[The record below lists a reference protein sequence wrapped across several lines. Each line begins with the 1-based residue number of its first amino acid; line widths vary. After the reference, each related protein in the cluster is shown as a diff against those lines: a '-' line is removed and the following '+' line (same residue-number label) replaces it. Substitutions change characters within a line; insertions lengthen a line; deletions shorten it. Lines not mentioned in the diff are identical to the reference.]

1 MTPWAPPPLPAR
13 LLAARQAPLVGRQPE
28 LETMEALWSE
38 VTASRRQ
45 VVFLG
50 GEPGAGKTRL
60 IAEIASALH
69 DNGVTVLV
77 GTSGLDTG
85 VSYQPFA
92 EMLDHLFTAAAEGA
106 LATVVAGHE
115 TELQRLTTRVYR
127 HCPEPVA
134 APAGAAGVRR
144 DLFEA
149 VASVFRALAEQRPLA
164 LMIDDL
170 HWAQL
175 PTIAMLE
182 HLVQACSE
190 SPVLVTAAF
199 RTTVP
204 DRSDEMAARVAEL
217 HRLEGV
223 RRLDLSGLDT
233 EAIAEFL
240 SLRARL
246 PLSEARAPAAML
258 RDRTGGNP
266 FFLRELW
273 ADLERRGGVA
283 ALRTAHRVPSSLSD
297 TLTARLS
304 GLSAEI
310 RAVIE
315 LAAVLGSTFTLA
327 ALVAASET
335 DRAATLAALDVA
347 TALGMVEADRAA
359 GDRYSFVHALV
370 RQAVLDG
377 MPPSRRMLVHARAA
391 EALERQPLHA
401 SLVPVL
407 AHHYLASHVLG
418 FHDRALR
425 YSRDAGRLAERSLA
439 FEDAAVWFERAA
451 QLPECDPAERAELL
465 LAAAGDYVRAS
476 HFPHARDIY
485 GRLYAIAEPP
495 IRMAAAIGFED
506 TTWRPGLA
514 GTRAVDLLSSALA
527 ECGLDQQNPLYLRG
541 LGSLA
546 RALALAGETG
556 RARQV
561 SGRAMELATRLGD
574 ESVLAHVLTASMW
587 HGTTPHVAAEQLER
601 TTAVRRQ
608 ALERFDYET
617 LGAAANFLATVGYLV
632 GRPDSVRDAI
642 EDAGRAVSA
651 TGQPYYRHVY
661 CYLAGT
667 RAFLQ
672 GDFGGARQWAEE
684 TLKQNDTLGDEMT
697 EGPHGVQMYMLSRE
711 TGTLGRFRPYI
722 DGHETFAGR
731 WVPGLLGLYT
741 ELGVGDGVRRALR
754 HLMSKD
760 LATRSNEAQWPME
773 LAFLTEAALAVADAE
788 VLRTLRPLL
797 AEYAGMNLVCGTMI
811 AVFGSTER
819 YLGQV
824 AACLGEEPEAE
835 RCFATALEMDRRMR
849 SVVHVGETLARH
861 AVFAAETGRI
871 ALARELAEEAR
882 QVAEPIGHVRVLRL
896 LETVAR
902 PEGPDGLTGRELEV
916 LRLLASGLSNQ
927 EIGARLHIS
936 ANTAANHVRSILMK
950 TGAANRTQA
959 AMYAAT
965 HEIV

>member
-1 MTPWAPPPLPAR
+1 MTPWALPPLPAR
-13 LLAARQAPLVGRQPE
+13 LVAARQAPLVGRQPE
-28 LETMEALWSE
+28 LETMEAVWSQ
-38 VTASRRQ
+38 VTAGRRQ

-60 IAEIASALH
+60 IAEIAGALH
-69 DNGVTVLV
+69 DNDVAVLV
-77 GTSGLDTG
+77 GTCAPDTG

-92 EMLDHLFTAAAEGA
+92 EMLDHLFGAAAEGA
-106 LATVVAGHE
+106 LTAAVADNG
-115 TELQRLTTRVYR
+115 TELQRLTSRVFR
-127 HCPEPVA
+127 HCPEP
-134 APAGAAGVRR
+134 AGTVTGAGGVRR

-149 VASVFRALAEQRPLA
+149 VASVFRALAGMRPLA

-182 HLVQACSE
+182 HLVEACSE
-190 SPVLVTAAF
+190 SPLLVVAAF

-240 SLRARL
+240 SLRAGL
-246 PLSEARAPAAML
+246 PISEARAPAALL

-283 ALRTAHRVPSSLSD
+283 ALRTAHRVPSSVSD

-304 GLSAEI
+304 GLSAEV

-315 LAAVLGSTFTLA
+315 LAAVLGSTFGLA
-327 ALVAASET
+327 TLVAASET
-335 DRAATLAALDVA
+335 DQVATLAALDVA
-347 TALGMVEADRAA
+347 AALGMVEADRAA
-359 GDRYSFVHALV
+359 GDRYTFVHALV

-391 EALERQPLHA
+391 EALERQSLHA
-401 SLVPVL
+401 ALVPRL

-451 QLPECDPAERAELL
+451 ELPECDPGTRAELL
-465 LAAAGDYVRAS
+465 LAAAGDYVRAC

-485 GRLYAIAEPP
+485 GRLSAIAEPP
-495 IRMAAAIGFED
+495 VRLAAAIGFED
-506 TTWRPGLA
+506 ASWRPGLV
-514 GTRAVDLLSSALA
+514 GTRAADLLSAALA
-527 ECGLDQQNPLYLRG
+527 DCGLDQQNPLYVRG
-541 LGSLA
+541 LCSLA

-561 SGRAMELATRLGD
+561 SAQAIELATRLGD
-574 ESVLAHVLTASMW
+574 EAVFMHALATSMW
-587 HGTTPHVAAEQLER
+587 HGTTPDVAADQLER
-601 TTAVRRQ
+601 TSAVRGLARQ
-608 ALERFDYET
+608 RLDYET
-617 LGAAANFLATVGYLV
+617 LGAAANFSGTVSYLV
-632 GRPDSVRDAI
+632 GQPDVLRDAV
-642 EDAGRAVSA
+642 EDARRAVGA
-651 TGQPYYRHVY
+651 TGQPYYRHTY
-661 CYLAGT
+661 ICLAQT
-667 RAFLQ
+667 QAFLQ
-672 GDFGGARQWAEE
+672 GDFHGARQWAEE
-684 TLKQNDTLGDEMT
+684 TVKHDDTFGDEMA
-697 EGPHGVQMYMLSRE
+697 EGPHGVQMFMLSRE
-711 TGTLGRFRPYI
+711 TGALNRFRPYLN
-722 DGHETFAGR
+722 GRETFARR
-731 WVPGLLGLYT
+731 WVPGLLALYT
-741 ELGVGDGVRRALR
+741 ELGVETGVRRALR
-754 HLMSKD
+754 HLMSKE
-760 LATRSNEAQWPME
+760 LAARSNEAQWPME
-773 LAFLTEAALAVADAE
+773 LVFLTEAALAVGDAE
-788 VLRTLRPLL
+788 ALRKLRPLL
-797 AEYAGMNLVCGTMI
+797 REYAGMNLMCGTMI

-824 AACLGEEPEAE
+824 AACLGEEAEAD
-835 RCFATALEMDRRMR
+835 RCFGAALEMDRRMR
-849 SVVHVGETLARH
+849 SAVHAGETLARH
-861 AVFAAETGRI
+861 AVFAAETGRSS
-871 ALARELAEEAR
+871 LARELAEEAR
-882 QVAEPIGHVRVLRL
+882 KLAEPIGHVRVLRL

-902 PEGPDGLTGRELEV
+902 PAGPDGLTGRELEV
-916 LRLLASGLSNQ
+916 LRLLAGGLSNQ
-927 EIGARLHIS
+927 EIGARLYIS

-965 HEIV
+965 HEII

>member
-1 MTPWAPPPLPAR
+1 MTAWAPPPLPAR

-38 VTASRRQ
+38 VAAGRRQ

-60 IAEIASALH
+60 IAEIAGALG

-77 GTSGLDTG
+77 GTCGLDTG

-92 EMLDHLFTAAAEGA
+92 EMLDHLFGAAEPGA
-106 LATVVAGHE
+106 LTRLVAGHG
-115 TELQRLTTRVYR
+115 TELRRLTNRADR
-127 HCPEPVA
+127 HCQEPGEA
-134 APAGAAGVRR
+134 AARAAGLRR

-149 VASVFRALAEQRPLA
+149 VASVFRALAEERPLA

-190 SPVLVTAAF
+190 SPVLVMAAF

-240 SLRARL
+240 SLRAGM
-246 PLSEARAPAAML
+246 PLSEARAPAALL

-273 ADLERRGGVA
+273 ADLEHRGGVA

-304 GLSAEI
+304 GLSADV

-315 LAAVLGSTFTLA
+315 LAAVLGSTFALA
-327 ALVAASET
+327 TLVAASET
-335 DRAATLAALDVA
+335 DQAATLAALDVA
-347 TALGMVEADRAA
+347 TGLGMVEADRAA
-359 GDRYSFVHALV
+359 GDLYSFVHALV
-370 RQAVLDG
+370 RQTVLDG
-377 MPPSRRMLVHARAA
+377 MPPSKRMLLHARTA

-401 SLVPVL
+401 SQVPLL

-425 YSRDAGRLAERSLA
+425 YSRDAARLSERSLA
-439 FEDAAVWFERAA
+439 FEDAAAWFERAA
-451 QLPECDPAERAELL
+451 ELPECDPAERAELL
-465 LAAAGDYVRAS
+465 LAAAGDYVKAS

-485 GRLYAIAEPP
+485 GRLYTIAEPP
-495 IRMAAAIGFED
+495 VRMAAAIGFED
-506 TTWRPGLA
+506 TTWRPGLV
-514 GTRAVDLLSSALA
+514 GTRAADLLSSALA
-527 ECGLDQQNPLYLRG
+527 ECGLDQQSSLYVRG

-561 SGRAMELATRLGD
+561 STRAIELAARLGD
-574 ESVLAHVLTASMW
+574 ESVMAHVLTTSMW
-587 HGTTPHVAAEQLER
+587 HGTTPDVAAEQLER
-601 TTAVRRQ
+601 TMMVRRQ
-608 ALERFDYET
+608 AEERLDYET
-617 LGAAANFLATVGYLV
+617 LGAAANFLATVGYLA
-632 GRPDSVRDAI
+632 GQPDSVRDAI
-642 EDAGRAVSA
+642 EDARRAVGA

-661 CYLAGT
+661 CCLAQT
-667 RAFLQ
+667 PAFLQ
-672 GDFGGARQWAEE
+672 GDFDGARQWAEE

-711 TGTLGRFRPYI
+711 TGTLDRFRPYI
-722 DGHETFAGR
+722 DGHETFARR

-741 ELGVGDGVRRALR
+741 ELGVETGVRRALR

-760 LATRSNEAQWPME
+760 LAARSNEAQWPME
-773 LAFLTEAALAVADAE
+773 LVFLTEAALAVRDADA
-788 VLRTLRPLL
+788 LRTLRTLL
-797 AEYAGMNLVCGTMI
+797 GEYAGMNLVCGTMV

-824 AACLGEEPEAE
+824 AAFLGEEAEAE
-835 RCFATALEMDRRMR
+835 RCFAAALEMDRRMR

-861 AVFAAETGRI
+861 AVFAAETGRPG
-871 ALARELAEEAR
+871 LARDLAEEAR
-882 QVAEPIGHVRVLRL
+882 QLAEPIGHVRVLRL
-896 LETVAR
+896 LETVTR
-902 PEGPDGLTGRELEV
+902 PAGPDGLTGRELEV
-916 LRLLASGLSNQ
+916 LRLLAGGLSNQ

-936 ANTAANHVRSILMK
+936 SNTAANHVRSILMK

-959 AMYAAT
+959 AIYAAT

>member
-1 MTPWAPPPLPAR
+1 MTSWTPPPLSAR
-13 LLAARQAPLVGRQPE
+13 LVAARQAPLVGRRLE

-38 VTASRRQ
+38 VTSGRRQ

-60 IAEIASALH
+60 IAEIAGVLR
-69 DNGVTVLV
+69 DNDVTVLV

-92 EMLDHLFTAAAEGA
+92 EMLDHLFGTAAEGT
-106 LATVVAGHE
+106 LTGVVADNGS
-115 TELQRLTTRVYR
+115 ELQRLSTRVYR
-127 HCPEPVA
+127 HCPESVRA
-134 APAGAAGVRR
+134 ATGADGLRR

-149 VASVFRALAEQRPLA
+149 VASVFRVLAEKRPLA

-182 HLVQACSE
+182 HLVHACSE
-190 SPVLVTAAF
+190 SPLLVVAAF

-204 DRSDEMAARVAEL
+204 DRSDELAARVAEL

-240 SLRARL
+240 CLRAGL
-246 PLSEARAPAAML
+246 PLSEARAPAALL

-273 ADLERRGGVA
+273 ADLERRGGVV
-283 ALRTAHRVPSSLSD
+283 ALRTASRVPSSLSD

-304 GLSAEI
+304 GLSSEV
-310 RAVIE
+310 RSVIE
-315 LAAVLGSTFTLA
+315 LAAVLGSTFGLATL
-327 ALVAASET
+327 VEASET
-335 DRAATLAALDVA
+335 DRGATLAALDVA
-347 TALGMVEADRAA
+347 TALGMVEGDRAV

-391 EALERQPLHA
+391 EALERQSLHA
-401 SLVPVL
+401 SLVPQL

-425 YSRDAGRLAERSLA
+425 YSRDAGQLAERSLA
-439 FEDAAVWFERAA
+439 FEDAAAWFERAA
-451 QLPECDPAERAELL
+451 ELPECDSAERAELL
-465 LAAAGDYVRAS
+465 LSAANDYVRAC

-495 IRMAAAIGFED
+495 VRLTAAIGFED
-506 TTWRPGLA
+506 ASWRPGLV
-514 GTRAVDLLSSALA
+514 GTRAADLLSAALA
-527 ECGLDQQNPLYLRG
+527 ECGLDQQDPLYIRG
-541 LGSLA
+541 LASLA

-561 SGRAMELATRLGD
+561 SARATELAARLGD
-574 ESVLAHVLTASMW
+574 ESVLAHALTTSMW
-587 HGTTPHVAAEQLER
+587 HGTTPEVAAEQVDR
-601 TTAVRRQ
+601 TTVVLGQ
-608 ALERFDYET
+608 ARERLDYET
-617 LGAAANFLATVGYLV
+617 LGAAANFSITVSYLV
-632 GRPDSVRDAI
+632 GRPDSVRDALA
-642 EDAGRAVSA
+642 DARRAVGA

-661 CYLAGT
+661 CCLAQSQ
-667 RAFLQ
+667 AFVQ
-672 GDFGGARQWAEE
+672 GDFDGARQWAEE
-684 TLKQNDTLGDEMT
+684 TLKQNDTFGDEMT
-697 EGPHGVQMYMLSRE
+697 EGPHGVQMYMLGRE
-711 TGTLGRFRPYI
+711 TGTLDRFRPYI
-722 DGHETFAGR
+722 NGHETFARR

-741 ELGVGDGVRRALR
+741 ELGVDTGIHRALR
-754 HLMSKD
+754 HLMGKD
-760 LATRSNEAQWPME
+760 LAARSNEAQWPME
-773 LAFLTEAALAVADAE
+773 LAFLTEGALAVGDCDA
-788 VLRTLRPLL
+788 LRALRRLL
-797 AEYAGMNLVCGTMI
+797 GEFAGMNLVCGTMI

-819 YLGQV
+819 YLGRV
-824 AACLGEEPEAE
+824 AACLGEEAEAD
-835 RCFATALEMDRRMR
+835 RCFVAALEMDRRMR
-849 SVVHVGETLARH
+849 SVVHTGETLAHH
-861 AVFAAETGRI
+861 AVFAAATGRLG
-871 ALARELAEEAR
+871 LARELAEEAR
-882 QVAEPIGHVRVLRL
+882 QLAEPIGHVRVLRVL
-896 LETVAR
+896 DTVAR
-902 PEGPDGLTGRELEV
+902 PIGRDGLTIREIEV

-927 EIGARLHIS
+927 EIGTRLHIS
-936 ANTAANHVRSILMK
+936 GNTAANHVRSILMK
-950 TGAANRTQA
+950 TGTANRTQA
-959 AMYAAT
+959 AMYAAA

>member
-1 MTPWAPPPLPAR
+1 MTPWVPPPLPAR
-13 LLAARQAPLVGRQPE
+13 LAAARQAPLVGRHLE

-38 VTASRRQ
+38 VTVGRRQ

-60 IAEIASALH
+60 IAEIAGALH
-69 DNGVTVLV
+69 DNDVTVLV

-92 EMLDHLFTAAAEGA
+92 EMLDHLFGTAAEGT
-106 LATVVAGHE
+106 LADVVADHGS
-115 TELQRLTTRVYR
+115 ELRRLSARVYR
-127 HCPEPVA
+127 HCPEPVN
-134 APAGAAGVRR
+134 APMGAGGVRR

-149 VASVFRALAEQRPLA
+149 VASLLRALAEERPLA
-164 LMIDDL
+164 LMVDDL

-182 HLVQACSE
+182 HLVEACSQ
-190 SPVLVTAAF
+190 SPLLVVAAF

-240 SLRARL
+240 SLRAGL
-246 PLSEARAPAAML
+246 PLSEARAPAALL

-273 ADLERRGGVA
+273 ADLAHRGGIA
-283 ALRTAHRVPSSLSD
+283 ALRTANRVPSSVSD
-297 TLTARLS
+297 TLAGRLS
-304 GLSAEI
+304 GLSAEV
-310 RAVIE
+310 RGVIE
-315 LAAVLGSTFTLA
+315 LAAVLGSAFDLA
-327 ALVAASET
+327 SLVAASET
-335 DRAATLAALDVA
+335 GQAATLAALDVA
-347 TALGMVEADRAA
+347 TAHGMVESDRTA
-359 GDRYSFVHALV
+359 GDRYAFVHALV

-391 EALERQPLHA
+391 EALERQPPHA
-401 SLVPVL
+401 AVIPLL

-476 HFPHARDIY
+476 HFGHARDIY
-485 GRLYAIAEPP
+485 ERLYVIAEPP
-495 IRMAAAIGFED
+495 VRLAAAIGFED

-514 GTRAVDLLSSALA
+514 GARAADLLSSALA
-527 ECGLDQQNPLYLRG
+527 GCGLDQQDPLYVRG

-546 RALALAGETG
+546 RALATAGETG
-556 RARQV
+556 PARQV
-561 SGRAMELATRLGD
+561 SARAARLAARLGD
-574 ESVLAHVLTASMW
+574 ESVLAHALATGMW
-587 HGTTPHVAAEQLER
+587 HGTTPDVAAEQLER
-601 TTAVRRQ
+601 TTAVRGQ
-608 ALERFDYET
+608 ARERLDYET
-617 LGAAANFLATVGYLV
+617 LGAAANFLATVGYLA
-632 GRPDSVRDAI
+632 GRPDSVRQAI
-642 EDAGRAVSA
+642 EDARRAA
-651 TGQPYYRHVY
+651 GAAGQPYYRHVY
-661 CYLAGT
+661 CYLAQT
-667 RAFLQ
+667 QAFLQ
-672 GDFGGARQWAEE
+672 GDFDRARQWAEE
-684 TLKQNDTLGDEMT
+684 TLKHNDTLGDEMT
-697 EGPHGVQMYMLSRE
+697 EGPYGVQMYMLSRE
-711 TGTLGRFRPYI
+711 NGTLGRFRPYL
-722 DGHETFAGR
+722 DGRETFARR

-741 ELGVGDGVRRALR
+741 ELGIETGVHRALR
-754 HLMSKD
+754 RLMGRN
-760 LATRSNEAQWPME
+760 LAARSNEAQWPME
-773 LAFLTEAALAVADAE
+773 LAFLTEGALTVRDAG
-788 VLRTLRPLL
+788 VLRALRPLL
-797 AEYAGMNLVCGTMI
+797 SEYAGMNLVCGTMI

-819 YLGQV
+819 YLGRV
-824 AACLGEEPEAE
+824 AACLGEAAEAD
-835 RCFATALEMDRRMR
+835 RCFAAALEMDRRMG
-849 SVVHVGETLARH
+849 SVVHAGETLAHH
-861 AVFAAETGRI
+861 AVFAAETGRL
-871 ALARELAEEAR
+871 ALARDLSEQAR
-882 QVAEPIGHVRVLRL
+882 QLAEPIGHVRVLRL
-896 LETVAR
+896 LDTVAR
-902 PEGPDGLTGRELEV
+902 PAVPDGLTSRELEV

-927 EIGARLHIS
+927 EIAARLHIS

-965 HEIV
+965 HQIV

>member
-1 MTPWAPPPLPAR
+1 VTPWAPPPLPAR
-13 LLAARQAPLVGRQPE
+13 LVAARQAPLVGRQPE

-38 VTASRRQ
+38 VAAGRRQ

-50 GEPGAGKTRL
+50 GEPGVGKTRL
-60 IAEIASALH
+60 IAEIAGALH
-69 DNGVTVLV
+69 DNDVTVLV
-77 GTSGLDTG
+77 GACGLDTG

-92 EMLDHLFTAAAEGA
+92 EMLDHLFAAAAEGA
-106 LATVVAGHE
+106 LAGVVAGHGA
-115 TELQRLTTRVYR
+115 ELQRLTARVNR
-127 HCPEPVA
+127 HSPDVT
-134 APAGAAGVRR
+134 GAAAGSAGTRR

-149 VASVFRALAEQRPLA
+149 VASVLRALAEKRPLA

-182 HLVQACSE
+182 HLVQACAE

-199 RTTVP
+199 RSTAP
-204 DRSDEMAARVAEL
+204 DRSDEVAARVAEL

-240 SLRARL
+240 TLRAGL
-246 PLSEARAPAAML
+246 PLSEARAPAALL

-273 ADLERRGGVA
+273 ADLERRGGVS

-297 TLTARLS
+297 TLTGRLA
-304 GLSAEI
+304 GLSPAV

-315 LAAVLGSTFTLA
+315 LAAVLGSTFALTT
-327 ALVAASET
+327 LVAASET
-335 DRAATLAALDVA
+335 DQAATLAALDVA
-347 TALGMVEADRAA
+347 TALGMIEAERAA

-377 MPPSRRMLVHARAA
+377 MPPSRRMLMHARAA
-391 EALERQPLHA
+391 EALERQSLHA
-401 SLVPVL
+401 SLVPLL

-425 YSRDAGRLAERSLA
+425 YSRDAGRLAEQSLA
-439 FEDAAVWFERAA
+439 FEDAAMWFERAA

-465 LAAAGDYVRAS
+465 LAAAGDYVRAA

-485 GRLYAIAEPP
+485 ARLYAIAEPP
-495 IRMAAAIGFED
+495 VRMAAAIGFED
-506 TTWRPGLA
+506 TTWRPGLV
-514 GTRAVDLLSSALA
+514 GTRAADMLSSALS
-527 ECGLDQQNPLYLRG
+527 ECGLDQQDPLYLRG

-546 RALALAGETG
+546 RALALAGETA

-561 SGRAMELATRLGD
+561 SARAAELATRLGD
-574 ESVLAHVLTASMW
+574 ETVLAHVLTTSMW
-587 HGTTPHVAAEQLER
+587 HGTTPDVAAQQLDR
-601 TTAVRRQ
+601 TKVVRLQ
-608 ALERFDYET
+608 ARERFDYET
-617 LGAAANFLATVGYLV
+617 LGAAANFLATAGYLV
-632 GRPDSVRDAI
+632 GQPDSVRDAL
-642 EDAGRAVSA
+642 EDARRAVSA

-661 CYLAGT
+661 CSLAHT
-667 RAFLQ
+667 QAFLQ
-672 GDFGGARQWAEE
+672 GDFDGARQWSEE
-684 TLKQNDTLGDEMT
+684 TVRQTDTFGDEMT
-697 EGPHGVQMYMLSRE
+697 EGPHGVGMYMLSRE
-711 TGTLGRFRPYI
+711 TGGLDRFRRYI
-722 DGHETFAGR
+722 DGRETFARR

-741 ELGVGDGVRRALR
+741 ELGVETGVRRTLR

-773 LAFLTEAALAVADAE
+773 LAFLTEGALAVQDAE
-788 VLRTLRPLL
+788 GLRALRPLL
-797 AEYAGMNLVCGTMI
+797 AEYAGMNLVCGTMV

-824 AACLGEEPEAE
+824 AACLGEQTEAE
-835 RCFATALEMDRRMR
+835 RCFVTALEMDRRMR
-849 SVVHVGETLARH
+849 SVVHVGETLARY
-861 AVFAAETGRI
+861 AIFAAETGRLG
-871 ALARELAEEAR
+871 LARDLAEEAR
-882 QVAEPIGHVRVLRL
+882 QLAEPIGHVRVLRL

-902 PEGPDGLTGRELEV
+902 PAGPDGLTGRELEV

-927 EIGARLHIS
+927 EIGGRLHIS

>member
-1 MTPWAPPPLPAR
+1 
-13 LLAARQAPLVGRQPE
+13 
-28 LETMEALWSE
+28 MEALWSE
-38 VTASRRQ
+38 VTAGRRQ

-60 IAEIASALH
+60 IAEIAGALH

-77 GTSGLDTG
+77 GASGLDAG

-92 EMLDHLFTAAAEGA
+92 EMLDHLFWTAAEGA
-106 LATVVAGHE
+106 LAGVVAGQGS
-115 TELQRLTTRVYR
+115 ELARLSSRVSR
-127 HCPEPVA
+127 HCAVPVG
-134 APAGAAGVRR
+134 APAGAGGLRR

-149 VASVFRALAEQRPLA
+149 VACVFRALAGERPLA

-182 HLVQACSE
+182 HVVQACPE
-190 SPVLVTAAF
+190 SRILVVAAF

-204 DRSDEMAARVAEL
+204 DRSDELAARVAEL

-223 RRLDLSGLDT
+223 KRLDLSGLDT

-240 SLRARL
+240 SLRAGL
-246 PLSEARAPAAML
+246 PLSEARAPAALL

-283 ALRTAHRVPSSLSD
+283 ALRTSHRVPSSIAD

-304 GLSAEI
+304 GLTAEG
-310 RAVIE
+310 RAAIE
-315 LAAVLGSTFTLA
+315 LAAVLGSTFGLA

-335 DRAATLAALDVA
+335 GRTATLASLDVA
-347 TALGMVEADRAA
+347 AAFGLIEADGAA
-359 GDRYSFVHALV
+359 ADRYSFVHALV

-377 MPPSRRMLVHARAA
+377 MPPSRRMQLHAQAA
-391 EALERQPLHA
+391 EALERLSVEG
-401 SLVPVL
+401 SLVPQL
-407 AHHYLASHVLG
+407 AHHFLACHVLG

-425 YSRDAGRLAERSLA
+425 YSREAGRLAERSLA
-439 FEDAAVWFERAA
+439 FEDAAAWFERAA
-451 QLPECDPAERAELL
+451 ELPECDLGMRAELL
-465 LAAAGDYVRAS
+465 LAAAGDYVRAG

-485 GRLYAIAEPP
+485 ERLYAIAEPP
-495 IRMAAAIGFED
+495 VRLAAAIGFED
-506 TTWRPGLA
+506 ATWRPGLV
-514 GTRAVDLLSSALA
+514 GTRAADLLSSALA
-527 ECGLDQQNPLYLRG
+527 ECVLGRQDPLYVRG

-546 RALALAGETG
+546 RALALAGETS

-561 SGRAMELATRLGD
+561 SAQAIELAGRLG
-574 ESVLAHVLTASMW
+574 EKSVLMHALATSMW
-587 HGTTPHVAAEQLER
+587 HGTTPDVAVDQLER
-601 TTAVRRQ
+601 TRVVLGLARERR
-608 ALERFDYET
+608 DHET
-617 LGAAANFLATVGYLV
+617 LGAAANFLATVSYLA
-632 GRPDSVRDAI
+632 GQPDALRDAL
-642 EDAGRAVSA
+642 EDGRRAVSA

-661 CYLAGT
+661 CCLAHAW
-667 RAFLQ
+667 AFLQ
-672 GDFGGARQWAEE
+672 GDFDGARQWADE
-684 TLKQNDTLGDEMT
+684 TLKLNDPGDEMA
-697 EGPHGVQMYMLSRE
+697 EGPHGVQMFMLSRE
-711 TGTLGRFRPYI
+711 TGTLDRFRPYI
-722 DGHETFAGR
+722 NGRETFAGR

-741 ELGVGDGVRRALR
+741 ELGVDAGVRRALR

-760 LATRSNEAQWPME
+760 LAARSNEAQWPME
-773 LAFLTEAALAVADAE
+773 LVLLTEAALAVGDAE
-788 VLRTLRPLL
+788 ALRALRPLL
-797 AEYAGMNLVCGTMI
+797 REYAGMNLMSGTMI

-824 AACLGEEPEAE
+824 AACLGEEAEAD
-835 RCFATALEMDRRMR
+835 RCFAAALQMDRRMR
-849 SVVHVGETLARH
+849 SAVHAGETLARH
-861 AVFAAETGRI
+861 AVFAAATGRLG
-871 ALARELAEEAR
+871 LATDLGAQAR
-882 QVAEPIGHVRVLRL
+882 QLAEPIGHVRVLRL
-896 LETVAR
+896 LDKVAR
-902 PEGPDGLTGRELEV
+902 RTGPDGLTDRELEV
-916 LRLLASGLSNQ
+916 IRLLADGLSNQ

-936 ANTAANHVRSILMK
+936 ANTAANHIRSILMK